1 MMVIILRGSQ
11 MQDEQLEIN
20 RKKKNL
26 TNQIK
31 IVEASIRLHQTE
43 LYDTSSNRTGHS
55 RWHHERM
62 LEVETKKLSELLNK
76 LNSLEG

>member
-11 MQDEQLEIN
+11 MRDEQLEIN

-26 TNQIK
+26 QNQIK
-31 IVEASIRLHQTE
+31 ICEAAIRLHQSQIHDNSRTE
-43 LYDTSSNRTGHS
+43 RS

-62 LEVETKKLSELLNK
+62 LEVETKKMSDLLDKLNK
-76 LNSLEG
+76 LEG